1 MAKMSLNMT
10 RKFKITDFLLG
21 FGFRSRRLFC
31 RYCYVT
37 WVYRFS
43 YMYVKRSLRALRWIS
58 IGGAVEPFCHTYF
71 WNTYSDVF
79 RPGFLSNMWSLGQI
93 EHCMAE
99 LQQHLFPWRDIEIWQ
114 DATDT
119 PSDENSRSSQFNV
132 TKGFRLQWP
141 ILVFIRLNLWE
152 EFVKVWHLQMAKMSL
167 NMTRKFKITDFL
179 LGFGFRSRRL
189 FCRYCYVTWV
199 YRFSY
204 MYVKRSSR
212 RTLLNIY
219 RWRCRAI
226 LPHLLLKPIS
236 DVNFHQFWC
245 VCKVSWLFEH
255 V

>member
-1 MAKMSLNMT
+1 MT
-10 RKFKITDFLLG
+10 PANGKNVTKYDEKFKITDFLLG

-119 PSDENSRSSQFNV
+119 PSHENSRSSQFNI
-132 TKGFRLQWP
+132 TKAFRLDWP
-141 ILVFIRLNLWE
+141 KYYVDVIK
-152 EFVKVWHLQMAKMSL
+152 FVGGVSYRVKH
-167 NMTRKFKITDFL
+167 
-179 LGFGFRSRRL
+179 
-189 FCRYCYVTWV
+189 VTSCCQQV
-199 YRFSY
+199 
-204 MYVKRSSR
+204 
-212 RTLLNIY
+212 
-219 RWRCRAI
+219 A
-226 LPHLLLKPIS
+226 LLL
-236 DVNFHQFWC
+236 
-245 VCKVSWLFEH
+245 
-255 V
+255 

>member
-1 MAKMSLNMT
+1 MRINLWEEFVKVWHLQMAKMSLNMT

-99 LQQHLFPWRDIEIWQ
+99 LQQHLFPWRDKSKF
-114 DATDT
+114 DRT
-119 PSDENSRSSQFNV
+119 PRTRPPMKTLDLRNLTSQ
-132 TKGFRLQWP
+132 RP
-141 ILVFIRLNLWE
+141 
-152 EFVKVWHLQMAKMSL
+152 
-167 NMTRKFKITDFL
+167 
-179 LGFGFRSRRL
+179 LG
-189 FCRYCYVTWV
+189 
-199 YRFSY
+199 
-204 MYVKRSSR
+204 
-212 RTLLNIY
+212 
-219 RWRCRAI
+219 
-226 LPHLLLKPIS
+226 
-236 DVNFHQFWC
+236 
-245 VCKVSWLFEH
+245 
-255 V
+255 

>member
-1 MAKMSLNMT
+1 MRLNLWEEFVKVWHLQMAKMSLNMT

-119 PSDENSRSSQFNV
+119 PSHENSRSSQFNI
-132 TKGFRLQWP
+132 TKAFRLNWP
-141 ILVFIRLNLWE
+141 KYYVDVIKSLGGVSYR
-152 EFVKVWHLQMAKMSL
+152 VKH
-167 NMTRKFKITDFL
+167 
-179 LGFGFRSRRL
+179 
-189 FCRYCYVTWV
+189 VTSCCQQV
-199 YRFSY
+199 
-204 MYVKRSSR
+204 
-212 RTLLNIY
+212 
-219 RWRCRAI
+219 A
-226 LPHLLLKPIS
+226 LLL
-236 DVNFHQFWC
+236 
-245 VCKVSWLFEH
+245 
-255 V
+255 